1 MRIDRKTRIVAG
13 TICLIAAS
21 LVMGW
26 FAGRYV
32 PGEPAMPTADAREV
46 LAAGSGRAT
55 ESVIDFEP
63 GTTMELP
70 ALLQGRAHELSDAAQ
85 DDLPERAIGSFE
97 RMGLWERT
105 TPRLDVT
112 ATQVRIASVASFGEL
127 NPPYYSWDKTPSD
140 GKMVLVTVS
149 IANASDER
157 YEAWWATL
165 PTFTL
170 WSGLLAADDEMGA
183 GIALDAEAF
192 SLLNPSEGEQDISV
206 DLAPGET
213 QEIVLP
219 FRLVSGAL
227 ADPSALDDAKASD
240 FALQTSDYAANATYR
255 LWL

>member
-1 MRIDRKTRIVAG
+1 
-13 TICLIAAS
+13 
-21 LVMGW
+21 
-26 FAGRYV
+26 
-32 PGEPAMPTADAREV
+32 
-46 LAAGSGRAT
+46 
-55 ESVIDFEP
+55 
-63 GTTMELP
+63 
-70 ALLQGRAHELSDAAQ
+70 
-85 DDLPERAIGSFE
+85 
-97 RMGLWERT
+97 MGLWERT

-127 NPPYYSWDKTPSD
+127 NPPYYSWDKIPSD

-149 IANASDER
+149 IANASDEH